1 MQKIDLENNL
11 KFFRGCA
18 APGVRM
24 NESLLEFYSD
34 CEARVIR
41 ARAASGVRIAF
52 VTDAVEMEYSLVFGG
67 AARKIYTSDI
77 VIDGSVTVVEGE
89 GPHKITMAPGE
100 KQIVIHLPH
109 LLVIE
114 KVSLA
119 VNEGAWVKEAPAK
132 AKKMLFCGD
141 SIMQGMTCST
151 PTKAVG
157 ALLSEKLDVE
167 IHNTS
172 VGGAEMRFEAV
183 EATLA
188 LGGDL
193 AVVGFGINDA
203 FHATDHQLFRERT
216 LKVLELL
223 DKFSG
228 KAFIIV
234 PIPNMK
240 IDNAIREGFC
250 QIIRE
255 AHKKFP
261 KVTLIEGADFYPAR
275 EDLFVDLTHP
285 NDEGM
290 KIYAEGLEKIIAPAL
305 K

>member
-11 KFFRGCA
+11 KFFRGCVT
-18 APGVRM
+18 PGVRM
-24 NESLLEFYSD
+24 NESLLDFYND

-52 VTDAVEMEYSLVFGG
+52 VTDAVEMEYALVFGG

-77 VIDGSVTVVEGE
+77 VIDGTVTVVEGE

-114 KVSLA
+114 KLSLS
-119 VNEGAWVKEAPAK
+119 VNDGAFVKEAPVK

-216 LKVLELL
+216 VRVLELL

-255 AHKKFP
+255 EQKKFP

-305 K
+305 N

>member
-11 KFFRGCA
+11 NLFRGCV

-24 NESLLEFYSD
+24 SEALLDFYNDS
-34 CEARVIR
+34 EGRVIR
-41 ARAASGVRIAF
+41 ARAASCVRIAF

-77 VIDGSVTVVEGE
+77 VIDGVVTVVEGE
-89 GPHKITMAPGE
+89 GPHKISMAPGE

-114 KVSLA
+114 KISLA
-119 VNEGAWVKEAPAK
+119 VNDGALVKEAPVK

-157 ALLSEKLDVE
+157 ALLAEKLDVE

-193 AVVGFGINDA
+193 AVVCFGINDA
-203 FHATDHQLFRERT
+203 AHGTDPQLFRERT
-216 LKVLELL
+216 DKVLELL
-223 DKFSG
+223 DRFPG
-228 KAFIIV
+228 KSFIIV
-234 PIPNMK
+234 PIPSVRIDGVAREK
-240 IDNAIREGFC
+240 IC
-250 QIIRE
+250 QIIRDE
-255 AHKKFP
+255 QKKFP
-261 KVTLIEGADFYPAR
+261 GVTLIEGADFYPAQD
-275 EDLFVDLTHP
+275 EFFVDGLHP

-305 K
+305 D